1 MPSRSPA
8 AAALLAAACAAG
20 GCERERPIVLTPEQ
34 EQEIRKDVLAERPK
48 PEHGVG
54 AEYGGAIRLLG
65 YDLEPEPLRPG
76 GRFTLT
82 WYWESLAKV
91 DRDWMVFVHLD
102 AAGGKSRHNLDHHP
116 LRGLY
121 NAERWKP
128 GEVVRDVQVS
138 RLPAEFPGGEGELWV
153 GFWVAED
160 RLAVSN
166 GVKTDGHD
174 RVLAGRP
181 KFVGGEPPALP
192 RLAVPRASAPV
203 AADGRLDEPDW
214 ARAARTG
221 PLGTPSGKG
230 KARQRTEVRLL
241 WDEANLYLAFECAD
255 DDAWSTSTEHD
266 ADLWEQDVVEVFID
280 PDGDGK
286 TYAELQVSPAGVLFD
301 ASFPAHRSDL
311 AVARA
316 WSSGARHGVQV
327 DGTLNARDDVDR
339 SWTAELAVPWAALPA
354 VPHVPPRPGDALR
367 LNLFRLDKGKD
378 GRQEAA
384 AWSAPIRSD
393 FHALDRFGHVTL
405 QDAP

>member
-316 WSSGARHGVQV
+316 GGCRWTGRSTPGTTWTARGRRSWPFPGRRCRPSRTSRHGR
-327 DGTLNARDDVDR
+327 GTPCASTSSAWTRAR
-339 SWTAELAVPWAALPA
+339 TAARR
-354 VPHVPPRPGDALR
+354 PRPGR
-367 LNLFRLDKGKD
+367 R
-378 GRQEAA
+378 R
-384 AWSAPIRSD
+384 SARTSTPWTAS
-393 FHALDRFGHVTL
+393 AT
-405 QDAP
+405 